1 MTTALR
7 RRMTEDMQL
16 RGLSRATQQSYLYT
30 IGLIARYFGRSPD
43 QLTDTDLRHYFL
55 YLRHEQHRSRSTII
69 RTLCALKF
77 LYEQTLQRT
86 LPSLEL
92 IRAPKEH
99 KLPVVLCPE
108 DIRRILSQIKVDQYR
123 VCLAIIY
130 ACGLRLQE
138 GLQLH
143 VSQIDSARMVLH
155 IRAGKGNKDRDVPLP
170 ASALQVLR
178 VHWRTHRHP
187 IWLFPARWPRQADP
201 SPTADHPMNRTGLC
215 RAFGLAVAACGIQQH
230 ATVHTLRHS
239 WATHLLEAGVNLRI
253 IQLWLGHRSPVTTA
267 LYTHVSQHAEA
278 IACTTSQRLFEQ
290 LV

>member
-30 IGLIARYFGRSPD
+30 IGLIARSFGRSPD

-108 DIRRILSQIKVDQYR
+108 DIRRILVQIKVDQYR

-138 GLQLH
+138 GLQLR

-187 IWLFPARWPRQADP
+187 I
-201 SPTADHPMNRTGLC
+201 
-215 RAFGLAVAACGIQQH
+215 
-230 ATVHTLRHS
+230 
-239 WATHLLEAGVNLRI
+239 
-253 IQLWLGHRSPVTTA
+253 
-267 LYTHVSQHAEA
+267 
-278 IACTTSQRLFEQ
+278 
-290 LV
+290 